1 MKAYRAL
8 RVTLAVLLTGLCF
21 LISTG
26 VANACSCGDAP
37 SPSVALAQSSKV
49 FSGKVVHVSDGGGT
63 ERQPALLS
71 GYILVEFEVYS
82 VWKGQAYATMFIETA
97 WWSGSCGV
105 EFYLG
110 QEWLVYSYDGETT
123 HPCSRTR
130 PLELAQADLD
140 ELGEGQVPVPGTI
153 EPYQQSGDRIER
165 TRSPAAVAD
174 APTPAASPLQDVIPA
189 WLSLALLIVVVV
201 AVLGW
206 ALRGTTRKAQAV
218 PARGRPL
225 RSGRQSRQKYGDRP
239 RR

>member
-1 MKAYRAL
+1 M
-8 RVTLAVLLTGLCF
+8 RVATAVLLTGLCF

-26 VANACSCGDAP
+26 VTNACSCGDTP

-63 ERQPALLS
+63 EREPALLS
-71 GYILVEFEVYS
+71 GYISVEFEVYA
-82 VWKGQAYATMFIETA
+82 VWKGPAFATMFVETA

-110 QEWLVYSYDGETT
+110 QEWLVYSYDGVTT

-130 PLELAQADLD
+130 PLELAQADID
-140 ELGEGQVPVPGTI
+140 ELGEGQVPASGTI
-153 EPYQQSGDRIER
+153 EPYRQSGYRIER

-174 APTPAASPLQDVIPA
+174 VPTPAASSLWDFIPA
-189 WLSLALLIVVVV
+189 WLNFVLLIVVVV

-206 ALRGTTRKAQAV
+206 VLRGT
-218 PARGRPL
+218 
-225 RSGRQSRQKYGDRP
+225 SQKG
-239 RR
+239 

>member
-1 MKAYRAL
+1 MRAYRAL
-8 RVTLAVLLTGLCF
+8 CVATAVLLTGLCF

-26 VANACSCGDAP
+26 VTNACSCGDMP
-37 SPSVALAQSSKV
+37 SPAVALAQSSKV

-63 ERQPALLS
+63 EREPALLS

-82 VWKGQAYATMFIETA
+82 VWKGPAYATMFVETA

-130 PLELAQADLD
+130 PLELAQADID

-153 EPYQQSGDRIER
+153 ESFRQSGGRIER
-165 TRSPAAVAD
+165 IGTQAD
-174 APTPAASPLQDVIPA
+174 GPEAPTSAASPWQDAIPS
-189 WLSLALLIVVVV
+189 WLSLALLIGVVV

-206 ALRGTTRKAQAV
+206 ALRGT
-218 PARGRPL
+218 
-225 RSGRQSRQKYGDRP
+225 SQKS
-239 RR
+239 